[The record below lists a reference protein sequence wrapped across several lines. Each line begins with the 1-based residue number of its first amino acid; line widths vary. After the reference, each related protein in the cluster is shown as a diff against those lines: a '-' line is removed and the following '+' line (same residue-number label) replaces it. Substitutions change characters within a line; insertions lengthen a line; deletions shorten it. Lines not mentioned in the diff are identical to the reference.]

1 MSVMS
6 VPHSSKGCADR
17 QRSARVLDRSRK
29 SKFWFRKT
37 THSVNNCNI
46 FATSYSTLDHNE
58 ERLCLILNDCYS
70 LETINVLKRIEP
82 NGPRMQIEISL
93 IKNDRDTYCAE
104 DLGFLLH
111 KHPAHMHE
119 RETAAGKVVIFY
131 KEVSDD
137 RTTAVLYLDIDPV
150 ALVRGK
156 NRYSDGL
163 LAQYVNDR
171 PYVANSFLS
180 VALSRSYGQ
189 SMSGKSKERQELAD
203 QSLSFEARVTPV
215 GASGGQEVIEAV
227 FEPLGYS
234 VEATVLAGD
243 EGRGIFDLKI
253 AGTVRLRDLLNH
265 LYVLVPVLDNAKHY
279 WIDKEEIEKLLAKGE
294 GWLADHPA
302 KELITRRALKHRR
315 ALANVALERLS
326 DDAAVDDDGIRDAGN
341 AVKKLQQEEALEK
354 PIRLHDLRL
363 DTVASLLK
371 ERGASSVLDLGCG
384 EGKLLQ
390 RLVKERGLN
399 KLVGV
404 DPSVASLERAARKL
418 RLEDAGDAMRERVK
432 LQMGSLTYADRRW
445 HGFDA
450 ATLVEVIEHI
460 DPPRLQSLA
469 LSLFGDASPGVVVIT
484 TPNSEYNALFEGME
498 PGAMRHPDHRFEWT
512 RQEFR
517 DWCEPVA
524 DAHGYNV
531 SFSPL
536 GPLDEKFGA
545 PSQMAIF
552 EKGGAND
559 PI

>member
-1 MSVMS
+1 
-6 VPHSSKGCADR
+6 
-17 QRSARVLDRSRK
+17 
-29 SKFWFRKT
+29 
-37 THSVNNCNI
+37 
-46 FATSYSTLDHNE
+46 
-58 ERLCLILNDCYS
+58 
-70 LETINVLKRIEP
+70 
-82 NGPRMQIEISL
+82 
-93 IKNDRDTYCAE
+93 
-104 DLGFLLH
+104 
-111 KHPAHMHE
+111 
-119 RETAAGKVVIFY
+119 
-131 KEVSDD
+131 
-137 RTTAVLYLDIDPV
+137 
-150 ALVRGK
+150 
-156 NRYSDGL
+156 
-163 LAQYVNDR
+163 
-171 PYVANSFLS
+171 
-180 VALSRSYGQ
+180 
-189 SMSGKSKERQELAD
+189 MSGKSKERQELAN

-234 VEATVLAGD
+234 VKATVLAGD

-253 AGTVRLRDLLNH
+253 AGSVRLRDLLNH

-279 WIDKEEIEKLLAKGE
+279 WIDTEEIEKLLAKGE

-315 ALANVALERLS
+315 ALANVALERLA
-326 DDAAVDDDGIRDAGN
+326 DDTTVDDDEIQGADD
-341 AVKKLQQEEALEK
+341 AVKKLRSEEALEK

-371 ERGASSVLDLGCG
+371 ELGASSVLDLGCG
-384 EGKLLQ
+384 EVKLLQ
-390 RLVKERGLN
+390 RLVKERGLS

-404 DPSVASLERAARKL
+404 DPAVASLDRAAKKL

-512 RQEFR
+512 RQEFQ

-545 PSQMAIF
+545 PSQMAVF
-552 EKGGAND
+552 ERFAEKGALS
-559 PI
+559 